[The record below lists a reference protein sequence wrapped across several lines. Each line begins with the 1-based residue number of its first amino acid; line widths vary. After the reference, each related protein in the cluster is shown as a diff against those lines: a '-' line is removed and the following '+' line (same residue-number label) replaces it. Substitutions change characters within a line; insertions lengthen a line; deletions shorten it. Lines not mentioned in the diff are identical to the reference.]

1 MKKILFLI
9 VAFLITS
16 VSFSQTG
23 LIEKVEKSQLKIPFT
38 HFLYNELF
46 TNTPDSLH
54 TGLKPLH
61 FFEINNEIYSKYYN
75 ELVADKK
82 TWIGRKLF
90 NEHLFIIN
98 NEDYFITIDPVIDW
112 QLGKDNLRTNDYVFK
127 NTRGIRVE
135 GQIGKQVSFSSTI
148 VENWARFP
156 KYLDRYAWHY
166 HPPIVPGFG
175 LNKSE
180 NRRFVDYPYVEGYVG
195 YKPSKYF
202 FFEVGHGKHF
212 IGEGYRSLL
221 LSDNATVYPY
231 FKIEATFW
239 KVKYTTLWT
248 AYQNIS
254 LDNQQNGVFKKKYS
268 AIHFIDWHAL
278 PNLHIGFFETVVWY
292 NENRRGFDVNFLN
305 PLIFFKTAEYEAGSN
320 GSNTILGL
328 NFKYQAPYKLN
339 FYGQLVLDEMTVS
352 KFFGEK
358 GYWANKFGYQLG
370 VKTMQNVGN
379 HHLFTRLEYNTV
391 RPYTY
396 SHALEMVNYTHDYES
411 LAHPFG
417 ANFKESLLEIQYRYK
432 RFYFT
437 NLLTSAKKG
446 FDFDDTY
453 HYGGD
458 LNNYIYP
465 NDKSNNHYTLQGNL
479 GKLFQNKFEVG
490 YIVNPAIQL
499 KIFGGTIYRKTS
511 IDQEIDLIKNETTK
525 YIYFGIKTHLWN
537 DRTDV
542 F

>member
-1 MKKILFLI
+1 MNKNLTTFFLFFVLFNI
-9 VAFLITS
+9 YG
-16 VSFSQTG
+16 QEK
-23 LIEKVEKSQLKIPFT
+23 LIERIENSQLKIPFT
-38 HFLYNELF
+38 HFLYNDLF
-46 TNTPDSLH
+46 TNAPDSMH

-61 FFEINNEIYSKYYN
+61 FFEISHNLYSSYYSN
-75 ELVADKK
+75 LLLPKK
-82 TWIGRKLF
+82 TKAGKKLF
-90 NEHLFIIN
+90 NEHLFVI
-98 NEDYFITIDPVIDW
+98 EDDDYFVTIDPIIDW
-112 QLGKDNLRTNDYVFK
+112 RLGKDNLVSGKTIFQ

-135 GQIGKQVSFSSTI
+135 GQIGKQVSFSSSI

-156 KYLDRYAWHY
+156 KYMDRYAWYY

-180 NRRFVDYPYVEGYVG
+180 DHDHVDYPYVEGYLA

-202 FFEVGHGKHF
+202 FFELGHGKHF

-239 KVKYTTLWT
+239 KVKYTTMWT

-254 LDNQQNGVFKKKYS
+254 FDNQQNGVFKKKYS
-268 AIHFIDWHAL
+268 AIHYIDWHAL
-278 PNLHIGFFETVVWY
+278 PKLHLGFFETVVWY

-328 NFKYQAPYKLN
+328 NFKYNAPLDLHL
-339 FYGQLVLDEMTVS
+339 YGQLVLDEMTVD

-358 GYWANKFGYQLG
+358 GYWANKFGYQIG
-370 VKTMQNVGN
+370 IKTLQTKGN
-379 HHLFTRLEYNTV
+379 NRIFARLEYNTV

-417 ANFKESLLEIQYRYK
+417 ANFKETLFELQYRYK
-432 RFYFT
+432 RIYAQSI
-437 NLLTSAKKG
+437 LTYAKKG

-465 NDKSNNHYTLQGNL
+465 TDKSNEHYTLQGNL
-479 GKLFQNKFEVG
+479 GKLFQNKIEAG
-490 YIVNPAIQL
+490 YILNPAIQL
-499 KIFGGTIYRKTS
+499 KIFGGAIYRKTE
-511 IDQEIDLIKNETTK
+511 IDQETSLIKNETSK

-537 DRTDV
+537 ERTDV

>member
-1 MKKILFLI
+1 MKKIFYIIFVLLI
-9 VAFLITS
+9 NFS
-16 VSFSQTG
+16 SFAQTD
-23 LIEKVEKSQLKIPFT
+23 LIEKVEKSQLKIPYT

-46 TNTPDSLH
+46 TNAPDSLH

-61 FFEINNEIYSKYYN
+61 FYEIPGKIYSSYYKSLLL
-75 ELVADKK
+75 EKK
-82 TWIGRKLF
+82 SWSGRKLF
-90 NEHLFIIN
+90 NEHLFVIN
-98 NEDYFITIDPVIDW
+98 DNDYFITIDPILDW
-112 QLGKDNLRTNDYVFK
+112 RLGKDNLTSEEYIFQ

-135 GQIGKQVSFSSTI
+135 GQVGKQVSFSSTI

-156 KYLDRYAWHY
+156 KFLDRYAWNY

-180 NRRFVDYPYVEGYVG
+180 DRNFIDYPFVQGYVA

-202 FFEVGHGKHF
+202 LFELGHDKHF

-254 LDNQQNGVFKKKYS
+254 ADNQQNGVFRKKYS
-268 AIHFIDWHAL
+268 AIHYIDWHAL
-278 PNLHIGFFETVVWY
+278 PKLHFGFFETVVWY

-339 FYGQLVLDEMTVS
+339 FYGQLVLDEMTVG

-358 GYWANKFGYQLG
+358 GYWANKFGYQIGL
-370 VKTMQNVGN
+370 KSMQDVGN
-379 HHLFTRLEYNTV
+379 HHVFARIEYNTV

-396 SHALEMVNYTHDYES
+396 SHALDMVNYTHDYES

-417 ANFKESLLEIQYRYK
+417 ANFKEILFETQYRYK
-432 RFYFT
+432 RFYFSNIMT
-437 NLLTSAKKG
+437 QAKKG

-465 NDKSNNHYTLQGNL
+465 SDKNNEHYTLQGNL
-479 GKLFQNKFEVG
+479 GTLFQNKFEAG
-490 YIVNPAIQL
+490 YLLNPAIQL
-499 KIFGGTIYRKTS
+499 KIFGGAIYRKTK
-511 IDQEIDLIKNETTK
+511 IEQETNLIKNESTK

-537 DRTDV
+537 ERTDV

>member
-1 MKKILFLI
+1 MKKLFILLFLI
-9 VAFLITS
+9 FLPFTGFSQKDLITR
-16 VSFSQTG
+16 
-23 LIEKVEKSQLKIPFT
+23 IEKSQLKTPFT
-38 HFLYNELF
+38 HFSYNELI
-46 TNTPDSLH
+46 TNAPDSLH

-61 FFEINNEIYSKYYN
+61 FFEIPEKMYSRNYTD
-75 ELVADKK
+75 LLMDKK
-82 TWIGRKLF
+82 SKFGKKLF
-90 NEHLFIIN
+90 NEHLFIIQDKN
-98 NEDYFITIDPVIDW
+98 YFVTIDPIIDW
-112 QLGKDNLRTNDYVFK
+112 RLGKDNLTSDHYIFQ

-135 GQIGKQVSFSSTI
+135 GQIGKQVSFSSSI

-156 KYLDRYAWHY
+156 KFLDRYAWY
-166 HPPIVPGFG
+166 YYPPIVPGFG

-180 NRRFVDYPYVEGYVG
+180 DRNYIDYPYAEGYLA

-202 FFEVGHGKHF
+202 FFELGHGKHF

-239 KVKYTTLWT
+239 KVKYTTMWT
-248 AYQNIS
+248 AYQNIRPEY
-254 LDNQQNGVFKKKYS
+254 QKNGVFKKKYS

-278 PNLHIGFFETVVWY
+278 PKLHLGFFETVVWY

-305 PLIFFKTAEYEAGSN
+305 PLIFFKTVEYEAGSN

-328 NFKYQAPYKLN
+328 NFKYEAPYKIH
-339 FYGQLVLDEMTVS
+339 FYGQLILDEMTVN
-352 KFFGEK
+352 KFFNEK

-370 VKTMQNVGN
+370 VKSFREFNEHKIFG
-379 HHLFTRLEYNTV
+379 RLEYNTV

-396 SHALEMVNYTHDYES
+396 SHGLELVNYTHDYES

-417 ANFKESLLEIQYRYK
+417 ANFTEFLVETQYRYK
-432 RFYFT
+432 RLYW
-437 NLLTSAKKG
+437 NNILTYAKKG

-465 NDKSNNHYTLQGNL
+465 ENKSDEHYTLQGNL
-479 GKLFQNKFEVG
+479 GKLFQNKTEFG
-490 YIVNPAIQL
+490 YILNPALHL
-499 KIFGGTIYRKTS
+499 KVFAGAIYRKTS
-511 IDQEIDLIKNETTK
+511 IDQETNLIKNETSK
-525 YIYFGIKTHLWN
+525 YFYLGIKTHLWN
-537 DRTDV
+537 ERTDV

>member
-1 MKKILFLI
+1 MKKILLLFL
-9 VAFLITS
+9 TY
-16 VSFSQTG
+16 SFFYSSYAQSG
-23 LIEKVEKSQLKIPFT
+23 IIEKIEKSQLKIPFT

-61 FFEINNEIYSKYYN
+61 FFEVPNHNYSAYYKK
-75 ELVADKK
+75 LLLDKHTLLGK
-82 TWIGRKLF
+82 KLF
-90 NEHLFIIN
+90 NEHLFVIDHQ
-98 NEDYFITIDPVIDW
+98 DYFITIDPIIDW
-112 QLGKDNLRTNDYVFK
+112 RLGKDNLTSNDYIFQ
-127 NTRGIRVE
+127 NTRGLRVE
-135 GQIGKQVSFSSTI
+135 GQIGKQVSFSSTV

-156 KYLDRYAWHY
+156 KFLDRYAWY
-166 HPPIVPGFG
+166 YRPPIIPGFG

-180 NRRFVDYPYVEGYVG
+180 NRRFVDYPYVEGYLA

-202 FFEVGHGKHF
+202 FFELGHGKHF

-239 KVKYTTLWT
+239 KVKYTTMWT

-254 LDNQQNGVFKKKYS
+254 MDNQQNGVFKKKYS
-268 AIHFIDWHAL
+268 AIHFIDWNAL
-278 PNLHIGFFETVVWY
+278 PKFHLGFFETVVWY

-305 PLIFFKTAEYEAGSN
+305 PLIFFKTTEYEAGSN

-328 NFKYQAPYKLN
+328 NFKYQAPYKTTL
-339 FYGQLVLDEMTVS
+339 YGQLVLDEMTVS

-358 GYWANKFGYQLG
+358 GYWANKFGYQIG
-370 VKTMQNVGN
+370 AKTLQKIGQNT
-379 HHLFTRLEYNTV
+379 LFARVEYNTV

-417 ANFKESLLEIQYRYK
+417 ANFKEVLFELQYRYK
-432 RFYFT
+432 RLYVS
-437 NLLTSAKKG
+437 NLLTHAKKG
-446 FDFDDTY
+446 FDYDNSY

-458 LNNYIYP
+458 LNEYIYP
-465 NDKSNNHYTLQGNL
+465 ADKSNNHYTLQGNL
-479 GKLFQNKFEVG
+479 GTMMQNKFEAG
-490 YIVNPAIQL
+490 YILNPAMQL
-499 KIFGGTIYRKTS
+499 KIFGGAIYRKTN
-511 IDQEIDLIKNETTK
+511 IDQEIELIKNETTK
-525 YIYFGIKTHLWN
+525 FIYFGIKTHLWN
-537 DRTDV
+537 ERNDV